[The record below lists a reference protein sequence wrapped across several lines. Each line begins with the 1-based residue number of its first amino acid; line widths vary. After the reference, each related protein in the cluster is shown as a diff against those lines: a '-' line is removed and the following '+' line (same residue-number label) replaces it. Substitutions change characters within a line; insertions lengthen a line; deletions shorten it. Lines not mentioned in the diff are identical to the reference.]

1 VWLGGDEDRFGVAGD
16 RGRPDRDQAGQ
27 VLDPVER
34 VRRLMSH
41 ELPALAVARRGVCY
55 PFAGR

>member
-1 VWLGGDEDRFGVAGD
+1 VWLGGDDERFGVAED
-16 RGRPDRDQAGQ
+16 RGRPDRDQSGQ

-34 VRRLMSH
+34 VRRLVRR
-41 ELPALAVARRGVCY
+41 ELPALTVAQRGVCY

>member
-1 VWLGGDEDRFGVAGD
+1 LKFG
-16 RGRPDRDQAGQ
+16 QEKQ

-34 VRRLMSH
+34 VRRLVRR
-41 ELPALAVARRGVCY
+41 ELPALAAAQRAVCY